1 MGGRQILFGLIIAS
15 VLMLASC
22 STKKSVVSE
31 HKENIVM
38 TDSSHVTEKN
48 ATFNL
53 TDIRK
58 DSVASVESAKSD
70 CTIIV
75 VNDTGKVIYKE
86 SYRIKYL
93 NRYIDRIQTIYV
105 KDSSS
110 ASIDTTKYVASK
122 NSVED
127 TKITTKEDKSSSA
140 RTALIAMSVVGILLW
155 IIIIKSDSK

>member
-1 MGGRQILFGLIIAS
+1 MGGRQIFFSLIIAS

-22 STKKSVVSE
+22 STKKSVVTD

-38 TDSSHVTEKN
+38 TDSSHVSDKN
-48 ATFNL
+48 STYNL

-110 ASIDTTKYVASK
+110 ASIDTTKVVASK

-127 TKITTKEDKSSSA
+127 TKITKKHDERSSA

-155 IIIIKSDSK
+155 ILIIKSDSK

>member
-1 MGGRQILFGLIIAS
+1 MGGRQIFFGLIIAS
-15 VLMLASC
+15 VLMLSSC

-31 HKENIVM
+31 RKENIVM
-38 TDSSHVTEKN
+38 TDSSHVSEKN

-75 VNDTGKVIYKE
+75 VNDTGRVIYKE
-86 SYRIKYL
+86 SFQVKYV

-105 KDSSS
+105 KDSTTE
-110 ASIDTTKYVASK
+110 SIDTTKVVAS
-122 NSVED
+122 NASVED
-127 TKITTKEDKSSSA
+127 TKITTKHDESSCI
-140 RTALIAMSVVGILLW
+140 RKALIAMSVVGILLW
-155 IIIIKSDSK
+155 ILIIKSDSK

>member
-15 VLMLASC
+15 VLLLSSC
-22 STKKSVVSE
+22 GTKKSVVSE
-31 HKENIVM
+31 RKENIVM
-38 TDSSHVTEKN
+38 TDSSYVKEKN

-75 VNDTGKVIYKE
+75 VNDTGRVLYKE
-86 SYRIKYL
+86 SFKVKYV
-93 NRYIDRIQTIYV
+93 NRYIDRIKTIYV
-105 KDSSS
+105 KDSTS
-110 ASIDTTKYVASK
+110 AFIDTTKYVTSK

-127 TKITTKEDKSSSA
+127 TKIIKKDDKSS
-140 RTALIAMSVVGILLW
+140 
-155 IIIIKSDSK
+155 IIINDLIFIASVAILITIAVIKIK

>member
-1 MGGRQILFGLIIAS
+1 MGSRQILFGLIIAS

-31 HKENIVM
+31 RKENIVM
-38 TDSSHVTEKN
+38 TDSSHVSEKN
-48 ATFNL
+48 ATFHL

-110 ASIDTTKYVASK
+110 ASIDTTKVVTSK

-127 TKITTKEDKSSSA
+127 TKITTKKDKSSNIIKD
-140 RTALIAMSVVGILLW
+140 LIIIASVAILLT
-155 IIIIKSDSK
+155 IAVVKIK

>member
-1 MGGRQILFGLIIAS
+1 MGGRQILFGLVAF
-15 VLMLASC
+15 VLILSSC
-22 STKKSVVSE
+22 GTKKSVVSE
-31 HKENIVM
+31 RKENIVM
-38 TDSSHVTEKN
+38 TDSSYVKEKN

-93 NRYIDRIQTIYV
+93 NRYIDRIKTIYV
-105 KDSSS
+105 KDSTS
-110 ASIDTTKYVASK
+110 AFIDTTKYVTSK

-127 TKITTKEDKSSSA
+127 TKITKKEDTSSKIIKD
-140 RTALIAMSVVGILLW
+140 LIIIASVAILLT
-155 IIIIKSDSK
+155 IAVVKIK

>member
-1 MGGRQILFGLIIAS
+1 MGSRQILFSIVAS
-15 VLMLASC
+15 LLMLSSC
-22 STKKSVVSE
+22 HTNKSVVAE

-38 TDSSHVTEKN
+38 TDSSNVTEKN
-48 ATFNL
+48 ATYNL

-93 NRYIDRIQTIYV
+93 NRYIDRIHTIYV

-110 ASIDTTKYVASK
+110 ASIDTTKVVTSK

-127 TKITTKEDKSSSA
+127 TKIATKHDESSCA
-140 RTALIAMSVVGILLW
+140 RKALIAMSVVGILLW
-155 IIIIKSDSK
+155 ILIIKSDNK

>member
-1 MGGRQILFGLIIAS
+1 MGSRQILFGLIIAS
-15 VLMLASC
+15 VLMIASC
-22 STKKSVVSE
+22 GTKKSVVSE
-31 HKENIVM
+31 RKENIVL
-38 TDSSHVTEKN
+38 TDSSHVSEKN
-48 ATFNL
+48 SKFNI

-86 SYRIKYL
+86 SYRIKFL

-110 ASIDTTKYVASK
+110 ASIDTTNVVTSK

-127 TKITTKEDKSSSA
+127 TKITTKEDKSLDII
-140 RTALIAMSVVGILLW
+140 RDLIVIAVVGIVLW
-155 IIIIKSDSK
+155 IDYKFL

>member
-1 MGGRQILFGLIIAS
+1 MGGRQVLFGLIAS
-15 VLMLASC
+15 VLMLASSC
-22 STKKSVVSE
+22 STKKSVISE
-31 HKENIVM
+31 HKEDIVM
-38 TDSSHVTEKN
+38 TDSSYVSEKN
-48 ATFNL
+48 STFNI

-105 KDSSS
+105 KDSTS
-110 ASIDTTKYVASK
+110 ASIDTTKVVASK
-122 NSVED
+122 NSVEN
-127 TKITTKEDKSSSA
+127 TKITTKDDKSSKIIKH
-140 RTALIAMSVVGILLW
+140 LIVIAVVAILLT
-155 IIIIKSDSK
+155 IAVVKIK

>member
-15 VLMLASC
+15 VLILSSC
-22 STKKSVVSE
+22 GTKKSVVSE
-31 HKENIVM
+31 RKENIVM
-38 TDSSHVTEKN
+38 TDSSHVSEKN
-48 ATFNL
+48 STFNL

-58 DSVASVESAKSD
+58 DSVSSVESAKSD

-75 VNDTGKVIYKE
+75 VNDTGRVIYKE

-110 ASIDTTKYVASK
+110 ASIDTTKVVASK

-127 TKITTKEDKSSSA
+127 TKIKTKEDTSSEIIKY
-140 RTALIAMSVVGILLW
+140 LIIIASVAILLT
-155 IIIIKSDSK
+155 IAVVKIK

>member
-1 MGGRQILFGLIIAS
+1 MGSRQILFGLIIAS

-31 HKENIVM
+31 RKENIVM
-38 TDSSHVTEKN
+38 TDSSHVSEKN
-48 ATFNL
+48 ATFHL

-93 NRYIDRIQTIYV
+93 DRIQTIYV

-110 ASIDTTKYVASK
+110 ASIDTTKVVTSK

-127 TKITTKEDKSSSA
+127 TKITKKEDTSSKIIKD
-140 RTALIAMSVVGILLW
+140 LIIIASVAILLT
-155 IIIIKSDSK
+155 IAVVKIK

>member
-1 MGGRQILFGLIIAS
+1 MGGRQILFGLVAF
-15 VLMLASC
+15 VLILSSC
-22 STKKSVVSE
+22 GTKKSVVSE
-31 HKENIVM
+31 RKENIVM
-38 TDSSHVTEKN
+38 TDSSHVSEKN
-48 ATFNL
+48 ETFNL

-110 ASIDTTKYVASK
+110 ASIDTTKVVASK

-127 TKITTKEDKSSSA
+127 TKITKKENTSSNIIKD
-140 RTALIAMSVVGILLW
+140 LIIIASVAILLT
-155 IIIIKSDSK
+155 IAVVKIK

>member
-1 MGGRQILFGLIIAS
+1 MIALM
-15 VLMLASC
+15 LMLASC
-22 STKKSVVSE
+22 GTKKSVVSE
-31 HKENIVM
+31 LKENIVM
-38 TDSSHVTEKN
+38 TDSSHVSEKN
-48 ATFNL
+48 ATFNI

-75 VNDTGKVIYKE
+75 VNDTGRVIYKE
-86 SYRIKYL
+86 SFQVKYV
-93 NRYIDRIQTIYV
+93 NRYIDRIKTIYV

-110 ASIDTTKYVASK
+110 ASIDTTKYVAFK

-127 TKITTKEDKSSSA
+127 TKTTTKDDKSSSA

-155 IIIIKSDSK
+155 ILIIKSDSK

>member
-1 MGGRQILFGLIIAS
+1 MGGRQILFGLVAF
-15 VLMLASC
+15 VLILSSC
-22 STKKSVVSE
+22 GTKKSVVSE
-31 HKENIVM
+31 RKENIVM
-38 TDSSHVTEKN
+38 TDSSHVSEKN

-58 DSVASVESAKSD
+58 DSVSSVESAKRD

-110 ASIDTTKYVASK
+110 ASIDTTKVVTSK

-127 TKITTKEDKSSSA
+127 TKITKKEDTSSKIIKD
-140 RTALIAMSVVGILLW
+140 LIIIASVAILLT
-155 IIIIKSDSK
+155 IAVVKIK

>member
-1 MGGRQILFGLIIAS
+1 MGSRQILFGLIIAS
-15 VLMLASC
+15 VLILSSC
-22 STKKSVVSE
+22 GTKKSVVSE

-48 ATFNL
+48 ATYNL

-75 VNDTGKVIYKE
+75 VNDTGKVLYKE

-105 KDSSS
+105 KDSTS
-110 ASIDTTKYVASK
+110 ASIDTTKVVASK

-127 TKITTKEDKSSSA
+127 TKITTKHDESSCA
-140 RTALIAMSVVGILLW
+140 RKALIAMSVVGILLW
-155 IIIIKSDSK
+155 ILIIKSDSK

>member
-1 MGGRQILFGLIIAS
+1 MGGRQILFSLIIAS
-15 VLMLASC
+15 VLMLSSC

-38 TDSSHVTEKN
+38 IDSSHVTDKN
-48 ATFNL
+48 STFNL

-75 VNDTGKVIYKE
+75 VNDTGRVIYKE
-86 SYRIKYL
+86 SFQVKYV
-93 NRYIDRIQTIYV
+93 NRYIDRIKTIYV

-110 ASIDTTKYVASK
+110 ASIDTTKVVAS
-122 NSVED
+122 NASVED
-127 TKITTKEDKSSSA
+127 TKITKKEDTSSE
-140 RTALIAMSVVGILLW
+140 
-155 IIIIKSDSK
+155 IIIKLIVIASGVIIISIASKKN

>member
-1 MGGRQILFGLIIAS
+1 MGGRQILFSLIA
-15 VLMLASC
+15 LMLILASC
-22 STKKSVVSE
+22 GTKKSVVSE
-31 HKENIVM
+31 RKENIVM
-38 TDSSHVTEKN
+38 TDSSLVSEKN

-75 VNDTGKVIYKE
+75 VNDTGRVIYKE
-86 SYRIKYL
+86 SFKVKYV

-110 ASIDTTKYVASK
+110 TSIDTTNVVTSK

-127 TKITTKEDKSSSA
+127 TKITTKEDTTSE
-140 RTALIAMSVVGILLW
+140 
-155 IIIIKSDSK
+155 IIIKLIVIASGVLLISISTKKL

>member
-1 MGGRQILFGLIIAS
+1 MGSRQILFSLIALM
-15 VLMLASC
+15 LMLASC
-22 STKKSVVSE
+22 GTKKSVVSE

-38 TDSSHVTEKN
+38 TDSSHVSEKN

-75 VNDTGKVIYKE
+75 VNDTGRVIYKE
-86 SYRIKYL
+86 SFQVKYV

-110 ASIDTTKYVASK
+110 ASIDTTKVVASK

-127 TKITTKEDKSSSA
+127 TKITTKEDKSLDII
-140 RTALIAMSVVGILLW
+140 RDLIVIAVVGIVLW
-155 IIIIKSDSK
+155 IDYKFL

>member
-1 MGGRQILFGLIIAS
+1 MGGRQVLFGLIIAS

-38 TDSSHVTEKN
+38 TDSSHVKEKN

-110 ASIDTTKYVASK
+110 ASIDTTKVVAS
-122 NSVED
+122 NASVED
-127 TKITTKEDKSSSA
+127 TKITTKEDTTSE
-140 RTALIAMSVVGILLW
+140 
-155 IIIIKSDSK
+155 IIIKLIVIALGVLLISISTKKL

>member
-1 MGGRQILFGLIIAS
+1 MGGRQILFGLVAF
-15 VLMLASC
+15 VLILSSC
-22 STKKSVVSE
+22 GTKKSVVSE
-31 HKENIVM
+31 RKENIVM
-38 TDSSHVTEKN
+38 TDSSHVSEKN
-48 ATFNL
+48 STFNL

-58 DSVASVESAKSD
+58 DSVLSVESAKSD

-105 KDSSS
+105 KDSTS
-110 ASIDTTKYVASK
+110 AFIDTTKYVTSK

-127 TKITTKEDKSSSA
+127 TKITTKDDISSKIIND
-140 RTALIAMSVVGILLW
+140 LIFIASVAIL
-155 IIIIKSDSK
+155 ITIVVVKIK

>member
-1 MGGRQILFGLIIAS
+1 
-15 VLMLASC
+15 MLASC

-48 ATFNL
+48 STYNL

-86 SYRIKYL
+86 SFQVKYV

-122 NSVED
+122 NSVEN
-127 TKITTKEDKSSSA
+127 TKITTKEDKISKIITSPEFVFIILILFSI
-140 RTALIAMSVVGILLW
+140 ALVKINR
-155 IIIIKSDSK
+155 

>member
-1 MGGRQILFGLIIAS
+1 MGGRQILFSLIAF

-31 HKENIVM
+31 RKDNIVM

-58 DSVASVESAKSD
+58 DSVASVESSKSD

-105 KDSSS
+105 KDSTT
-110 ASIDTTKYVASK
+110 ASIDTTKVVASN

-127 TKITTKEDKSSSA
+127 TKITTKEDKSSKIIKG
-140 RTALIAMSVVGILLW
+140 LIVIAVVAILLK
-155 IIIIKSDSK
+155 IAVVKIK